1 MIKIIRL
8 NRSSVSTVS
17 HPYSALQVFHHR
29 RVVIDRFPVDR
40 LAQLLPVKGP
50 VTAGIFRRFHGL
62 EVLLI
67 EFRVEFTEGGKGAAL
82 RRLLRIAGGR
92 GVIVGG
98 AKVAGNSWG
107 IVLKAGVAAAS
118 AASAERNIDGS
129 HRRRHVSSVDRS
141 QIMVY
146 LSFLSAISN
155 RVKRDQMR
163 ADSNDLNY
171 LL

>member
-50 VTAGIFRRFHGL
+50 VAAGIFRRFHGL

-67 EFRVEFTEGGKGAAL
+67 EFRIEFTEGGKGAAL

-98 AKVAGNSWG
+98 AKVAGNSWS
-107 IVLKAGVAAAS
+107 IVLKAGVAAA
-118 AASAERNIDGS
+118 AAAAERNIDGS

-141 QIMVY
+141 QIMV
-146 LSFLSAISN
+146 
-155 RVKRDQMR
+155 
-163 ADSNDLNY
+163 
-171 LL
+171 